1 MGFKKNKMT
10 GRKKIP
16 TEVKKA
22 RGTLQKCRE
31 LDNPMEVAKVSGI
44 PTAPKWLSEIG
55 KEQFNL
61 VVKQLNDLGMLYQ
74 VDLKLIESYANLMSL
89 HIESE
94 QELRLKGRI
103 MVYRDD
109 EGRPK
114 HSQVVPLQTISKQAL
129 DQAIKIAA
137 HFGLTP
143 SSRTKI
149 SAPAKLEIK
158 DNEFNFFND

>member
-1 MGFKKNKMT
+1 MT

-16 TEVKKA
+16 TELKKA
-22 RGTLQKCRE
+22 RGTLRKSRE
-31 LDNPMEVAKVSGI
+31 LDNPMEVAKVSAV
-44 PTAPKWLSEIG
+44 PAAPKWLSEIG
-55 KEQFNL
+55 KEQYDL
-61 VVKQLNDLGMLYQ
+61 VVKQLNDLGMLFQ
-74 VDLKLIESYANLMSL
+74 VDLKLIEAYSNLMAL

-94 QELRLKGRI
+94 QSLRLHGRI
-103 MVYRDD
+103 MIYKDD
-109 EGRPK
+109 EGNPK
-114 HSQVVPLQTISKQAL
+114 HSQIVPMQTVSKQAL

>member
-1 MGFKKNKMT
+1 MS

-16 TEVKKA
+16 TELKKA
-22 RGTLQKCRE
+22 RGTLRKSRE
-31 LDNPMEVAKVSGI
+31 LDNPMEVAKVSGV
-44 PTAPKWLSEIG
+44 PVAPKWLSEIG
-55 KEQFNL
+55 KEQYNL

-74 VDLKLIESYANLMSL
+74 VDLKLIEAYSNSMAL
-89 HIESE
+89 HIEAE
-94 QELRLKGRI
+94 QELRRVGRV

-109 EGRPK
+109 ENRPK
-114 HSQVVPLQTISKQAL
+114 HSQIVPLQTISKQAL
-129 DQAIKIAA
+129 DQAIKIAS